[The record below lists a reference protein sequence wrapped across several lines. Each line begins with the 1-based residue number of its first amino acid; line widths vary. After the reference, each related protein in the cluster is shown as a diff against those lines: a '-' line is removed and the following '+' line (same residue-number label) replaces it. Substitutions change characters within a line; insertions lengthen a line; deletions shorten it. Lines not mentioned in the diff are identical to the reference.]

1 MSEKTYSESMQQ
13 PHSNDFRRARK
24 EKVRSA
30 VQLLLARAQSSIS
43 NATSTTHLSGTLHD
57 IKQIAHRGPPLAVDD
72 LPAFADAIVNL
83 HGTINDREF
92 LATRESFDA
101 DGTPSRRFNIFQ
113 NTTATSHQFIDL
125 PTSPIV
131 YKDLPHPPTGFLSTF
146 HNASPTTVKEQTV
159 SYAFRSADGSN
170 YNVLFPSLGMAGQP
184 YARSVPSTHIQA
196 LSSLPDPGVVF
207 ERLLRRRDNDFIPH
221 PGGLSSLFF
230 AFADIIIHN
239 IFNTNASD
247 WTINEASSYVD
258 LSIIYGSGTEQV
270 DNMRKKDGTGQIWD
284 DGFAD
289 SRLLFMPP
297 SVCVLAV
304 LFSRHHNYVAQKILA
319 LNEGGSFTS
328 PPPDETAPLLAQDD
342 EIFHRARLVNT
353 TFFVRIVLADYAG
366 CILGLVRDGLTW
378 RLDPLAPFRKPDH
391 DVSPRGQGN
400 VVSIEFNFLYRW
412 HAAVSEEDEKWL
424 NELVGK
430 LFDHQDP
437 TTVTIKELRDVV
449 REKVVSSS
457 DAQTWT
463 FGGLQR
469 GPDGR
474 FSDNDLA
481 RLLQE
486 AIERRA
492 GAFRARGCPAALRP
506 AEILAIEQGRKWAA
520 CTLNEFRKFIGLR
533 PYKSFQEWNPDPVI
547 HSAAEEIYGH
557 IDNLELYVGVQA
569 EETKP
574 PMPGAGLCP
583 GYTISRAI
591 LSDAVCLTRG
601 DRFLTVDLT
610 PYNLTSWGY
619 QHCTDTTDNGSCGGM
634 LNKLLFHLLPDQFP
648 AGSTYVHFPFLTPDF
663 MRQSLASW
671 STDLHYYDFRRP
683 SQVENSEHQL
693 NKLYMRRVEATSE
706 EVGRIIVE
714 ETCPVASVTKM
725 FSSLVEKASISAN
738 HNTRVVDI
746 TKDVINQMS
755 VYWATNSVLG
765 LPVTVFDS
773 ILAGHTVTQWYE
785 LFADVTRYVYLNDNP
800 VHDWTL
806 YRAALKATNGIMR
819 YLRNRLKRHS
829 DGKFS
834 LGGAADMLVT
844 SLITGN
850 VQNDRFIAKVL
861 EGVKQPDI
869 ETIAYSIFAETV
881 PSALLFSAT
890 ISSVVDYYAD
900 PGRKDELQKL
910 IQLSTAP
917 GDGTEHR
924 VDEVYF
930 SRIEKQPARMMFR
943 TDLMSRD
950 LFMKLAP
957 RVVTAIFSLKNTSF
971 PEAQMVFDGGLPAS
985 KVIQI
990 PDLPVR
996 SLMVARP
1003 SLGHDPKAR
1012 NSKCV

>member
-1 MSEKTYSESMQQ
+1 MQQ

-92 LATRESFDA
+92 LAS
-101 DGTPSRRFNIFQ
+101 
-113 NTTATSHQFIDL
+113 TSYNLEKVLMLMARL
-125 PTSPIV
+125 PDDSTFSKTLQQLLISLL

-424 NELVGK
+424 NELVEK

-693 NKLYMRRVEATSE
+693 NKLYMRRMLTLTKGVEATSE
-706 EVGRIIVE
+706 EVRRIIVE
-714 ETCPVASVTKM
+714 ETCPVTSVTKM

-806 YRAALKATNGIMR
+806 YRAALKATNGIMH

-861 EGVKQPDI
+861 EGVKHPDI
-869 ETIAYSIFAETV
+869 ETMPYSIFAETV

-890 ISSVVDYYAD
+890 ISSVVDYYAA

-917 GDGTEHR
+917 GDGTEHALMKFISR
-924 VDEVYF
+924 ALTRKGDVQDGPPADLIVGDHKVDIRE
-930 SRIEKQPARMMFR
+930 QGG
-943 TDLMSRD
+943 LMSRD

-957 RVVTAIFSLKNTSF
+957 RVVTAIFSLKNISF

-985 KVIQI
+985 KVIQ
-990 PDLPVR
+990 VR
-996 SLMVARP
+996 A
-1003 SLGHDPKAR
+1003 D
-1012 NSKCV
+1012 

>member
-1 MSEKTYSESMQQ
+1 MQQ
-13 PHSNDFRRARK
+13 PQSNEFRRARK
-24 EKVRSA
+24 EKVRST
-30 VQLLLARAQSSIS
+30 VQLLLARAQSSVS
-43 NATSTTHLSGTLHD
+43 NATATTHLSGTLHD
-57 IKQIAHRGPPLAVDD
+57 LKQIAHRGPPLAVDD

-83 HGTINDREF
+83 RGTINDREF
-92 LATRESFDA
+92 LAS
-101 DGTPSRRFNIFQ
+101 
-113 NTTATSHQFIDL
+113 TSYNLEKVLMLMARL
-125 PTSPIV
+125 PDDSTFSKTLQQLLISLL

-247 WTINEASSYVD
+247 WTINEASSYLD
-258 LSIIYGSGTEQV
+258 LSIVYGSGAEQV

-304 LFSRHHNYVAQKILA
+304 LFSRHHNYVAQKILT

-328 PPPDETAPLLAQDD
+328 SPPNEKTSLLAQDD

-353 TFFVRIVLADYAG
+353 AFFVQIILTDYVG
-366 CILGLVRDGLTW
+366 SILGLVRDGFTW
-378 RLDPLAPFRKPDH
+378 RLDPLASFREPDH

-400 VVSIEFNFLYRW
+400 VVSVEFNFLYRW

-449 REKVVSSS
+449 REKVISSS

-601 DRFLTVDLT
+601 DRLSTVDLT

-619 QHCTDTTDNGSCGGM
+619 QHCMDTTDNGSCGGM

-648 AGSTYVHFPFLTPDF
+648 AGSTYAHFPFLTPDF
-663 MRQSLASW
+663 MHQSLASW

-693 NKLYMRRVEATSE
+693 NKLYMRRMLTLTKGVEATSE
-706 EVGRIIVE
+706 EVRRIIVE
-714 ETCPVASVTKM
+714 ETCPVASFTKM
-725 FSSLVEKASISAN
+725 FRGLVEKASISAN

-773 ILAGHTVTQWYE
+773 ILGGHTVTQWYE

-806 YRAALKATNGIMR
+806 YRAALKATNEIMR

-869 ETIAYSIFAETV
+869 ETMAYSIFAETV

-900 PGRKDELQKL
+900 PGRKDELQKV

-917 GDGTEHR
+917 GDGTEHALMKFISR
-924 VDEVYF
+924 ALTRKDDVQDGPPADLIVGDHKVDIRE
-930 SRIEKQPARMMFR
+930 QGG
-943 TDLMSRD
+943 LMSRD

-957 RVVTAIFSLKNTSF
+957 RVVTAIFSLKNISF

-985 KVIQI
+985 KVIQFE
-990 PDLPVR
+990 V
-996 SLMVARP
+996 
-1003 SLGHDPKAR
+1003 
-1012 NSKCV
+1012 